1 MSSDH
6 TKELKRRK
14 VSSITTFDA
23 VELIKHSWILLLLP
37 SKAATYPSTLRDQS
51 NTSSSSIH
59 FPSFSP
65 RKEAE
70 GPRSD
75 FFLLFLP

>member
-23 VELIKHSWILLLLP
+23 VELIKHSWILLLP
-37 SKAATYPSTLRDQS
+37 SKAQLQPHILV
-51 NTSSSSIH
+51 H
-59 FPSFSP
+59 
-65 RKEAE
+65 
-70 GPRSD
+70 
-75 FFLLFLP
+75 